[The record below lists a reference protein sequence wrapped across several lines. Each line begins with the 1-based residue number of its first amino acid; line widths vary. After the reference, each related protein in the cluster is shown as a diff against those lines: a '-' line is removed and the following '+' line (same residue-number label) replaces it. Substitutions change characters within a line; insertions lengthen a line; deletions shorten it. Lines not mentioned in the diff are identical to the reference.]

1 MKKAVVVDK
10 NYGSVTLQDLAE
22 LQEKLAAAGI
32 ELSLFHCKTEDEIIA
47 CAQGAE
53 IILGTGN
60 PPITD
65 KVLSA
70 LPELKAVLRF
80 GIGVNSV
87 DLAAATRLGK
97 VILFMPGF
105 CVNELAVHAT
115 ALALA
120 LNRNVA
126 YYDRGIRRGEW
137 PKATYYAPRAPR
149 NLTLGLYGFGASAKE
164 LYKIF
169 RFGFGSR
176 VITCDPYVPESVRG
190 QYEVE
195 FVDFDTLLRE
205 SDILSVHAPLT
216 PETRHIMNMDAFRKM
231 KKEAILINIARG
243 ELVDQEDLIDAL
255 EQGEIRFAGL
265 DVYEKE
271 PLPADS
277 RLLGRDD
284 VVLTCHSAFYG
295 EESKQCQLTWAYE
308 LTVKALNEKTY
319 LKQHIA
325 NRDVIGALQE
335 CTVL

>member
-1 MKKAVVVDK
+1 MKRAVVVDK
-10 NYGSVTLQDLAE
+10 DYGSVTVQELTE
-22 LQEKLAAAGI
+22 LQQKLANAGI
-32 ELSLFHCKTEDEIIA
+32 ELGLFHCTTEDEIIA
-47 CAQGAE
+47 CAGDAE
-53 IILGTGN
+53 IILCTGN
-60 PPITD
+60 PPVTD
-65 KVLSA
+65 KVLCA
-70 LPELKAVLRF
+70 LPELKTVLRF

-126 YYDRGIRRGEW
+126 YYDRGIRQGEW
-137 PKATYYAPRAPR
+137 PKATYYVPRAPR

-169 RFGFGSR
+169 HFGFGSR
-176 VITCDPYVPESVRG
+176 VITCDPYIPKELHG

-216 PETRHIMNMDAFRKM
+216 PQTRHIMNMEAFRRM
-231 KKEAILINIARG
+231 KKDAILINIARG
-243 ELVDQEDLIDAL
+243 ELVDQEALIDAL

-265 DVYEKE
+265 DVFEKE

-277 RLLGRDD
+277 RLLRRDD
-284 VVLTCHSAFYG
+284 VILTCHSAFYG
-295 EESKQCQLTWAYE
+295 EESKKCQLRWAYE
-308 LTVKALNEKTY
+308 LTEKALNEKTY
-319 LKQHIA
+319 LQQHIA
-325 NRDVIGALQE
+325 NRDVIDGLCE
-335 CTVL
+335 YTVL

>member
-1 MKKAVVVDK
+1 MKKVVVVDK
-10 NYGSVTLQDLAE
+10 DYGSVTASDLAA

-32 ELSLFHCKTEDEIIA
+32 ELGLFHCKTEDEIIA
-47 CAQGAE
+47 CARGAE
-53 IILGTGN
+53 ILLCTGN

-65 KVLSA
+65 KVLSS
-70 LPELKAVLRF
+70 LPSLKAVLRF

-97 VILFMPGF
+97 VILYMPGF
-105 CVNELAVHAT
+105 CVNELAVHAV

-120 LNRNVA
+120 LNRNIA

-169 RFGFGSR
+169 HFGFGSR
-176 VITCDPYVPESVRG
+176 VITCDPYVPEAVRS

-195 FVDFDTLLRE
+195 FVDFDTLLCE

-231 KKEAILINIARG
+231 KNDAILINIARG
-243 ELVDQEDLIDAL
+243 ELVDQEDLADAL

-265 DVYEKE
+265 DVFEKE
-271 PLPADS
+271 PLQPGS

-295 EESKQCQLTWAYE
+295 VESRQCQLAWAYE
-308 LTVKALNEKTY
+308 LTLKALNEKTY

-325 NRDVIGALQE
+325 NCDVISALQE
-335 CTVL
+335 YIVL